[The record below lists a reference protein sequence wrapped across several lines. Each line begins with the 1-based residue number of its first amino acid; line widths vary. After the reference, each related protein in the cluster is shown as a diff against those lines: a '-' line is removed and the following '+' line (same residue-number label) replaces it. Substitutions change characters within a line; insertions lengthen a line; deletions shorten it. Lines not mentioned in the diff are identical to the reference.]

1 MLAPTKKSGPIDF
14 KEVGTMARPNSQT
27 FFSVESPAKP
37 LVMFVD
43 DDPMILASVN
53 RQLAR
58 KLTSIDFVFCDG
70 GVKALA
76 EAAKRTPDI
85 LFSDL
90 RMPVMDGRAFLTE
103 FSKRY
108 PKATRFAITGQLAAS
123 ELVELETLVEQVF
136 SKPIDCVQL
145 QEIIV
150 SVISRPDEI

>member
-1 MLAPTKKSGPIDF
+1 MYVNTKKSGQVDF
-14 KEVGTMARPNSQT
+14 KEVGTMSRHETQT
-27 FFSVESPAKP
+27 LLSLEASTKP

-58 KLTSIDFVFCDG
+58 KLTFVDIVFCDG
-70 GVKALA
+70 GANALA
-76 EAAKRTPDI
+76 EAAKRPPDV

-90 RMPVMDGRAFLTE
+90 RMPVMNGLVFLTE
-103 FSKRY
+103 FSKRH

-123 ELVELETLVEQVF
+123 ELVELEPLVEQVF
-136 SKPIDCVQL
+136 SKPIDCVRL

-150 SVISRPDEI
+150 SVISRPNEI

>member
-1 MLAPTKKSGPIDF
+1 MASTK
-14 KEVGTMARPNSQT
+14 SQAIL
-27 FFSVESPAKP
+27 SLESSPKP

-70 GVKALA
+70 GAKALA
-76 EAAKRTPDI
+76 EAGKRPPVV

-90 RMPVMDGRAFLTE
+90 RMPIMDGLAFLTE
-103 FSKRY
+103 FSKRH
-108 PKATRFAITGQLAAS
+108 PKATRFAITGQLASS
-123 ELVELETLVEQVF
+123 EIAELETLVEQVF
-136 SKPIDCVQL
+136 SKPIDCVRL

-150 SVISRPDEI
+150 SVISRPEQS